1 MIVGSLVLR
10 TYVLKRF
17 FAKYSTGTVPY
28 GILQCTVRYRTGTVL
43 WYGTSKCIYPSR
55 DADYCFCDI
64 IFNFVTIVSTLRCP
78 RLTAVAARPLL
89 ASRAPPTTAA
99 PTLLAIALLAP
110 TISLFSLTTCTSD
123 YIFSLVRC
131 ASWSPC
137 LVRSS
142 RRNTTSLPCSRKAKP
157 SSSPSLE

>member
-1 MIVGSLVLR
+1 MIVRSLVLR

-64 IFNFVTIVSTLRCP
+64 IYLFFILLQSSLACVDRGRCS
-78 RLTAVAARPLL
+78 AAARPLL

-142 RRNTTSLPCSRKAKP
+142 RHIITL
-157 SSSPSLE
+157 